1 MDRLEQIERLRE
13 RANVSYDEA
22 KQAYEAADG
31 DLLEAMII
39 LERQGK
45 VKPPEGDGFYSSERP
60 KPVEVTAEEENSN
73 GDSFTDGLQRFWDF
87 LVRLIHKGN
96 STSFEVSQ
104 HEVTKVKLPMTIMVL
119 LTLFAPW
126 VVILLLIVG
135 LFFNFRYKISG
146 NGQQNQDSQE

>member
-96 STSFEVSQ
+96 STSLKCPSM
-104 HEVTKVKLPMTIMVL
+104 K
-119 LTLFAPW
+119 
-126 VVILLLIVG
+126 
-135 LFFNFRYKISG
+135 
-146 NGQQNQDSQE
+146 

>member
-1 MDRLEQIERLRE
+1 GRMQVNHKGGIALMDRLEQIERLRE

-119 LTLFAPW
+119 LT
-126 VVILLLIVG
+126 
-135 LFFNFRYKISG
+135 
-146 NGQQNQDSQE
+146 